1 MEKQQIDALQKLPF
15 EQALD
20 KLEEIVGRME
30 SGKLPLEEM
39 MKTFEEGRLLSML
52 CMEKLKSVEKKI
64 EFLKK
69 KSDGTTE
76 WELFPESEPSTES

>member
-1 MEKQQIDALQKLPF
+1 MEKQQIDELQKLPF
-15 EQALD
+15 EQALE
-20 KLEEIVGRME
+20 KLEEIVGKME

-39 MKTFEEGRLLSML
+39 MKTFEEGRHLSMI

-64 EFLKK
+64 EILKK

-76 WELFPESEPSTES
+76 WALFPESASSAES